1 MAKKTI
7 EPILAEIKQLLGNE
21 KLLVGTEETLK
32 NLKLGKIAKVYLAS
46 NCDSQTKKDIEHYAS
61 LNGAEVQNLNLN
73 NNELG
78 TVCKKPF
85 SISVLS
91 VLK

>member
-1 MAKKTI
+1 M
-7 EPILAEIKQLLGNE
+7 
-21 KLLVGTEETLK
+21 
-32 NLKLGKIAKVYLAS
+32 KLGKIAKVYLAS
-46 NCDSQTKKDIEHYAS
+46 NCAAQVKKDIEHYS
-61 LNGAEVQNLNLN
+61 ELSSVEVQNLNLN
-73 NNELG
+73 NNELR